1 MYLYAKYLNEVKYH
15 FLINKR
21 ESIGSNDSKILIEY
35 SNNMVVEN
43 QSLNKKRQILIA
55 FDDMI
60 ADMVSNKK
68 LNPIVIDMLSNKKLN
83 PAVIELFIRGREI
96 NISLVFIMQSYFT
109 APKDIRLNSIALF
122 SYENSR

>member
-21 ESIGSNDSKILIEY
+21 ESIGSSDSKILIEY

-60 ADMVSNKK
+60 ADMLSNKK

-109 APKDIRLNSIALF
+109 VPKDIRLNSIALF

>member
-1 MYLYAKYLNEVKYH
+1 M
-15 FLINKR
+15 
-21 ESIGSNDSKILIEY
+21 
-35 SNNMVVEN
+35 
-43 QSLNKKRQILIA
+43 IA

-60 ADMVSNKK
+60 ADMLSNKK
-68 LNPIVIDMLSNKKLN
+68 LNPIVTDMLSNKKLN

-122 SYENSR
+122 CYENSR

>member
-21 ESIGSNDSKILIEY
+21 ESIGSSDSKILIEY

-55 FDDMI
+55 FDDII
-60 ADMVSNKK
+60 A
-68 LNPIVIDMLSNKKLN
+68 DMLSNKKLN

>member
-21 ESIGSNDSKILIEY
+21 ESIGSSDSKILIEY

-60 ADMVSNKK
+60 ADMLSNKK